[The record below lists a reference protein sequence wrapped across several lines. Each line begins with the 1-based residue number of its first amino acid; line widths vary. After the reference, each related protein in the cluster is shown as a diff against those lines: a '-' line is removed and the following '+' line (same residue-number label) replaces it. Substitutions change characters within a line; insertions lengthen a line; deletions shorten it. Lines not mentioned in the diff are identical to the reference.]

1 MKKQKLYLAGPITP
15 NWREGVIR
23 ELESLFTIY
32 DPTRDSRQDCQM
44 HYASDDIEAARS
56 SKFLLAYQ
64 PGDKKPCLAMAVEA
78 AMCFENKGVVV
89 YVDES
94 AAPDPLMIG
103 ISKRPFS
110 KLEDAVNFLKR
121 LATSNA

>member
-1 MKKQKLYLAGPITP
+1 MTKPKLYLAGLMTP

-23 ELESLFTIY
+23 ELEALFIIY
-32 DPTRDSRQDCQM
+32 DPIKDSRQDCQM
-44 HYASDDIEAARS
+44 HYSSDDIEAARS
-56 SKFLLAYQ
+56 SNFLLAYQ

-78 AMCFENKGVVV
+78 AICFENKGVVI

-94 AAPDPLMIG
+94 TAPDPLMIG

-110 KLEDAVNFLKR
+110 KFEDALHFLKF
-121 LATSNA
+121 LAA

>member
-1 MKKQKLYLAGPITP
+1 MMTKPKLYLSGPMTP

-23 ELESLFTIY
+23 ALEAFFIIY
-32 DPTRDSRQDCQM
+32 DPIKDSRQDCQM
-44 HYASDDIEAARS
+44 NYASDDIVAARS
-56 SKFLLAYQ
+56 SNFLLAYQ
-64 PGDKKPCLAMAVEA
+64 PGDQKPCLGMAVEA
-78 AMCFENKGVVV
+78 AMCFENKGVVI

-94 AAPDPLMIG
+94 TAPDPLMIG

-121 LATSNA
+121 LAT